1 MHNRTRFIALRSR
14 WRAPRLILSGSVVLC
29 LAAASIIGA
38 TSCSK
43 TKDSSGQDTSTGRN
57 YTPGKKVLFGLSG
70 DSERF
75 RVSGW
80 STTEKEITW
89 TEGPSAVLEF
99 TGIPSSASLRLTMT
113 LAALVTPP
121 RLPAQPVEVYAN
133 GKKLADW
140 EVIGKAEFTALVPPR
155 SAGDGETLR
164 IEFRIPKSVSPKQ
177 LGLSDDPRVLGVS
190 VFDLTL
196 NKID

>member
-1 MHNRTRFIALRSR
+1 MIV
-14 WRAPRLILSGSVVLC
+14 G
-29 LAAASIIGA
+29 

-43 TKDSSGQDTSTGRN
+43 TKDPSAQDGSTGRN
-57 YTPGKKVLFGLSG
+57 YTLGKKVLFGTSG

-99 TGIPSSASLRLTMT
+99 TGIPSSRSLRLNAT
-113 LAALVTPP
+113 LAALVAPP
-121 RLPAQPVEVYAN
+121 QLPAQPVEVYAN
-133 GKKLADW
+133 GKKIADW
-140 EVIGKAEFTALVPPR
+140 EVDGKAEFTALVPSR
-155 SAGDGETLR
+155 TDRDGDSVR

-190 VFDLTL
+190 CFDLVL

>member
-1 MHNRTRFIALRSR
+1 V
-14 WRAPRLILSGSVVLC
+14 G
-29 LAAASIIGA
+29 

-43 TKDSSGQDTSTGRN
+43 TKDPSTQDGSTGRN
-57 YTPGKKVLFGLSG
+57 YTLGKKILFGVSG

-89 TEGPSAVLEF
+89 TEGHSAILEF
-99 TGIPSSASLRLTMT
+99 TGIPPSPSLRLAAT
-113 LAALVTPP
+113 LSPLVMPP
-121 RLPAQPVEVYAN
+121 QLLVQSVEVYAN
-133 GKKLADW
+133 GKKIADW
-140 EVIGKAEFTALVPPR
+140 EVIGKAEFTALIPPR
-155 SAGDGETLR
+155 TDGNGDTLR

-177 LGLSDDPRVLGVS
+177 LGLSEDPRVLGVS
-190 VFDLTL
+190 CFDLVL